1 MSSRKR
7 PTVEEELAEI
17 GDALRDPR
25 PASHKALLRQ
35 VLVRGQS
42 IPAAKVAATIATN
55 RLGGFE
61 DTLQQCFSRFAQSPA
76 KSDPACRAK
85 LAVLDAL
92 DHLEHPDPGPFL
104 QGARLVQKEASWGPP
119 VDTAGG
125 VRARAIVA
133 LARIGFADLALIAA
147 ELLGD
152 PLPMVRRAAADA
164 LGHHGDRS
172 GAGLVL
178 LKLRAGDEDE
188 QVTLACASALL
199 SLAPDWALRE
209 LEPIL
214 LGKDDAKRELAAI
227 ALGQSG
233 RDDALDLLIAYLER
247 AVSPDERAP
256 ILRAVGTHRSERARD
271 FLLERVASGSPP
283 EARAALAAL
292 GARTFEPELPELVRK
307 AARSNDRVELDA
319 SLHEIFPGS
328 AR

>member
-17 GDALRDPR
+17 GDALRDPGQI
-25 PASHKALLRQ
+25 AHQDLMRQ
-35 VLVRGQS
+35 VLLRGLS
-42 IPAAKVAATIATN
+42 IPAARVAATIGTH

-61 DTLQQCFSRFAQSPA
+61 EALQKCFLRFVQNPV
-76 KSDPACRAK
+76 KTDPACRAK

-104 QGARLVQKEASWGPP
+104 LAARYVQKEPSWGPP
-119 VDTAGG
+119 VDTAGA
-125 VRARAIVA
+125 VRSRAIVA
-133 LARIGFADLALIAA
+133 LARIGFADLSLVAA
-147 ELLGD
+147 ELLAD
-152 PLPMVRRAAADA
+152 PLPLVRRAAADA
-164 LGHHGDRS
+164 LAHHGERS

-178 LKLRAGDEDE
+178 LKLRAGDEDD

-233 RDDALDLLIAYLER
+233 RDDSLDLLFAYLER
-247 AVSPDERAP
+247 AVSSDERAP
-256 ILRAVGTHRSERARD
+256 ILRAVGIHRSERARD
-271 FLLERVASGSPP
+271 FLLERIATGSAP
-283 EARAALAAL
+283 EAKAAIAAL
-292 GARTFEPELPELVRK
+292 GERSFEPGLGELVRH
-307 AARSNDRVELDA
+307 AAQGNDRVELDA
-319 SLHEIFPGS
+319 VVDEAFPS
-328 AR
+328 